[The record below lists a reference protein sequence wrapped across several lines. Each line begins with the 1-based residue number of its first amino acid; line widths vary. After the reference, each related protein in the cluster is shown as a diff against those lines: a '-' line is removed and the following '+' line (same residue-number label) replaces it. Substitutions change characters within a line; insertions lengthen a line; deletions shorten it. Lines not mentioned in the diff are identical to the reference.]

1 LPWDAGLVVSALRGQ
16 GEAMATVDALI
27 ERLGQLAQPGD
38 HIVFMSNGGF
48 ENAPRRM
55 LARLK

>member
-1 LPWDAGLVVSALRGQ
+1 MVLSALRGQ
-16 GEAMATVDALI
+16 GEAVATVDALL
-27 ERLGQLAQPGD
+27 ERLEQLAQPGD

-55 LARLK
+55 LALLK